1 MIIAATVDGQLKDVR
16 PEEPRVLIVGAGIAG
31 IALAQLLR
39 GRGMHPVLID
49 RSADSGRMI
58 GDNRAGYMLALMPMV
73 DPIIDELDCREAYL
87 EASVGI
93 DRYIAHAHTGR
104 VLRQDHLGDLL
115 ADYGDYRG
123 ISRAALLDVLTDGDC
138 PIAFGT
144 TVTEL
149 SEGGTTVTLAQ
160 GDQGDQESEHEFD
173 VVVIADGMN
182 SRTREL
188 ATGKAGPTEPA
199 KARLDRLQNSRHNR
213 PRQAL
218 ARVVSGH
225 NLGRMGLLGRSR

>member
-16 PEEPRVLIVGAGIAG
+16 PEEPRILIVGAGIAG

-93 DRYIAHAHTGR
+93 DGYIAHAHTGR

-138 PIAFGT
+138 PIAFGA
-144 TVTEL
+144 TVKDCPA
-149 SEGGTTVTLAQ
+149 GRH
-160 GDQGDQESEHEFD
+160 GDSG
-173 VVVIADGMN
+173 
-182 SRTREL
+182 
-188 ATGKAGPTEPA
+188 TGKPG
-199 KARLDRLQNSRHNR
+199 
-213 PRQAL
+213 
-218 ARVVSGH
+218 
-225 NLGRMGLLGRSR
+225 